1 MSPGRVKRAGGKHP
15 YNGRVKLAKP
25 GDVIVGRY
33 TVVRP
38 LGVGS
43 MAEVF
48 SARDNKR
55 KRDVALKII
64 RRNLARD
71 PETIRRLDREARVQ
85 QMIRHPNVA
94 KLYGGGITENNEPY
108 LVVELLEGRSLRD
121 VVKAEGRVAPAR
133 AAGYGWQALQGL
145 DAIHQVGVLHRDLK
159 PANLMLQPSGD
170 AIERVVLIDFGFAAL
185 EGGGRLTAQGH
196 VVGSLAYLPPERL
209 MGEPGDERSDLY
221 ALGVVLYEL
230 VTGRR
235 PFVAAADID
244 LINMHLETPPVPPRQ
259 MAPDA
264 GIPASIEACILRAL
278 AKDPTERPLSA
289 NDMCA
294 ELALAGAL
302 LPSWA

>member
-1 MSPGRVKRAGGKHP
+1 
-15 YNGRVKLAKP
+15 VKLAQP

-33 TVVRP
+33 TIVRP

-48 SARDNKR
+48 AARDTKR
-55 KRDVALKII
+55 ERDVALKII

-94 KLYGGGITENNEPY
+94 KLFGGGITEHNEPY

-121 VVKAEGRVAPAR
+121 VVKMEGRIDPVR
-133 AAGYGWQALQGL
+133 TAGYGWQALQGL

-159 PANLMLQPSGD
+159 PANLMLQPAPDS
-170 AIERVVLIDFGFAAL
+170 IERVVLIDFGFAAL

-244 LINMHLETPPVPPRQ
+244 LINMHLDTPPLPPRR
-259 MAPDA
+259 MVPEAN
-264 GIPASIEACILRAL
+264 IPPAIEAAILRAL
-278 AKDPTERPLSA
+278 AKDPGERPLSA
-289 NDMCA
+289 ADMSA
-294 ELALAGAL
+294 ELALAGAQ
-302 LPSWA
+302 LPADHD

>member
-1 MSPGRVKRAGGKHP
+1 MSPGRIKRGGKDP

-33 TVVRP
+33 TIVRP
-38 LGVGS
+38 LGIGS

-48 SARDNKR
+48 AARDNKR

-94 KLYGGGITENNEPY
+94 KLFGGGITENNEPY

-230 VTGRR
+230 CTGRR
-235 PFVAAADID
+235 PFVAAADLD
-244 LINMHLETPPVPPRQ
+244 LINMHLETPPIPPRQ

-264 GIPASIEACILRAL
+264 GIPAAIEAAILRAL
-278 AKDPTERPLSA
+278 AKDPIERPLSA

-294 ELALAGAL
+294 ELALAGAM

>member
-1 MSPGRVKRAGGKHP
+1 MSPARVKRGGKHP
-15 YNGRVKLAKP
+15 YNEAVKLAQP

-48 SARDNKR
+48 AARDNKR

-121 VVKAEGRVAPAR
+121 VVKAEGRVTADR

-244 LINMHLETPPVPPRQ
+244 LINMHLEAPPMPPRQ
-259 MAPDA
+259 MAPEA
-264 GIPASIEACILRAL
+264 GIPAGIESCILRAL
-278 AKDPTERPLSA
+278 AKDPSERPLSA
-289 NDMCA
+289 NDMSA

-302 LPSWA
+302 LPAWA

>member
-1 MSPGRVKRAGGKHP
+1 GE
-15 YNGRVKLAKP
+15 
-25 GDVIVGRY
+25 VILGRY
-33 TVVRP
+33 TIVRP

-48 SARDNKR
+48 AARDGKR
-55 KRDVALKII
+55 QRDVALKLI

-71 PETIRRLDREARVQ
+71 PETISRLDREARVQ

-94 KLYGGGITENNEPY
+94 RLYGGGITDRNEPY

-121 VVKAEGRVAPAR
+121 VIKMEGRVEPAR
-133 AAGYGWQALQGL
+133 AAGYAWQALQGL
-145 DAIHQVGVLHRDLK
+145 TAIHAAGVMHRDLK

-209 MGEPGDERSDLY
+209 MGEQGDERSDLY
-221 ALGVVLYEL
+221 ALGIVLYEL

-235 PFVAAADID
+235 PFIAADD
-244 LINMHLETPPVPPRQ
+244 LELINLHLDAQPVPPSRV
-259 MAPDA
+259 APEA
-264 GIPASIEACILRAL
+264 GVPPALEAIILRAL
-278 AKDPTERPLSA
+278 SKSPADRPPSA
-289 NDMCA
+289 AAMAAD
-294 ELALAGAL
+294 LAAAGAL
-302 LPSWA
+302 LPGYA

>member
-1 MSPGRVKRAGGKHP
+1 VTDLVGQVLADRYRVIRPIAAGGMGVLFEVE
-15 YNGRVKLAKP
+15 NTRIGR
-25 GDVIVGRY
+25 R
-33 TVVRP
+33 
-38 LGVGS
+38 
-43 MAEVF
+43 F
-48 SARDNKR
+48 
-55 KRDVALKII
+55 ALKTLSSATAA
-64 RRNLARD
+64 RPDSLARF
-71 PETIRRLDREARVQ
+71 RREAEIVARLH
-85 QMIRHPNVA
+85 HPNIVA
-94 KLYGGGITENNEPY
+94 IVDWDALPGGAPFY
-108 LVVELLEGRSLRD
+108 VMELLEGEDLASRIGRGPVPWPELGLVASQAMSAL
-121 VVKAEGRVAPAR
+121 AEAHR
-133 AAGYGWQALQGL
+133 
-145 DAIHQVGVLHRDLK
+145 HGVLHRDLK

-244 LINMHLETPPVPPRQ
+244 LINMHLEAPPMPPRQ
-259 MAPDA
+259 MAPEA
-264 GIPASIEACILRAL
+264 GIPAGIESCILRAL
-278 AKDPTERPLSA
+278 AKDPSERPLSA
-289 NDMCA
+289 NDMSA